1 MYDGNQ
7 LRCTDTGIAESWS
20 ILLDHLKQLWTI
32 ALNHSTQ
39 SVTYQL
45 SGFVTLQT
53 ELSHQCVSSIDSL
66 AEVHVVCVNH
76 CTGGIGHGVGSMTF
90 QSCGNSGYLVL
101 FSQFRI
107 IASPCFRCLID
118 DGNTGTDGTCHYGG
132 LRGKHS
138 HEVAT
143 QSHLRTQCVDNV
155 SKLCELS
162 TSAVEFPVNSPQ
174 LVLGV
179 ADAAFHDFE
188 LLVQLTAKLTCLL
201 FLGQ

>member
-1 MYDGNQ
+1 MRHLFAVDAKLCQSVARSFRHQSDILDTHDDGVHVLVCEDATLRVMYDGNQ
-7 LRCTDTGIAESWS
+7 LRCTDTGIVESWS
-20 ILLDHLKQLWTI
+20 ILLDHLEQLRTI

-39 SVTYQL
+39 SVAYQL

-76 CTGGIGHGVGSMTF
+76 CTGGIGHGVGSRTF

-118 DGNTGTDGTCHYGG
+118 DGNTGTDGTCHHGG

-143 QSHLRTQCVDNV
+143 QSNL
-155 SKLCELS
+155 
-162 TSAVEFPVNSPQ
+162 
-174 LVLGV
+174 
-179 ADAAFHDFE
+179 
-188 LLVQLTAKLTCLL
+188 
-201 FLGQ
+201 